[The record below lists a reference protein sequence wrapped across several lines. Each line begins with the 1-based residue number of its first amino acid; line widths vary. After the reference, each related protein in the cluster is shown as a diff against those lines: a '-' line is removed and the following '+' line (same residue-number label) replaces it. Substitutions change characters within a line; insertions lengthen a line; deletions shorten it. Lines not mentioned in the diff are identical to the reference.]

1 MTSLCLGYIFQ
12 RGIFWIFELKSFT
25 IFAKNWILDVWLI
38 SEYIFDCFYCVL
50 QYVPLLEN
58 YLNILLVVTLLMYV
72 KCVFLFIRIKLI
84 NLFKNLYF
92 LAAWLFNNIEIMSY
106 QRWNN
111 IETTRKFE
119 KNVKSTLLELQTLAL
134 YVDTD
139 TDFVQHC

>member
-92 LAAWLFNNIEIMSY
+92 LAAWLFS
-106 QRWNN
+106 NN

>member
-25 IFAKNWILDVWLI
+25 IFAKNWMLDVWLS

-84 NLFKNLYF
+84 NLFKNAYF

-111 IETTRKFE
+111 TQTTRKFE